1 MGAASRSS
9 TSNTTSDRLAASDIG
24 LRSVYCGGQAG
35 GGTLGSGDGPLQRSP
50 DSGMAGTGAFCA
62 GAVVASLS
70 PIGRVWSVFAGAFS
84 GAASLGDAAGDG
96 ATTGTVVP
104 LSGAPCST
112 AGAYVVPQ
120 AATDSAAS
128 NRPVEIL
135 FIAPRLTT
143 VGIAMF
149 CSTLARAQSS
159 P

>member
-1 MGAASRSS
+1 MPPPE
-9 TSNTTSDRLAASDIG
+9 LLG
-24 LRSVYCGGQAG
+24 LTRYCGGQAG

-50 DSGMAGTGAFCA
+50 DSGPAGGGAYCA

-70 PIGRVWSVFAGAFS
+70 PIGRVWSVFAGAGVALS
-84 GAASLGDAAGDG
+84 GAASLGNAAGDG

-104 LSGAPCST
+104 LLSGAPCST

-120 AATDSAAS
+120 PATDSAAR

-143 VGIAMF
+143 LGTAMF
-149 CSTLARAQSS
+149 CLAVAGAQSS

>member
-1 MGAASRSS
+1 MPPPE
-9 TSNTTSDRLAASDIG
+9 LLG
-24 LRSVYCGGQAG
+24 LTRYCGGQAG

-50 DSGMAGTGAFCA
+50 DSGMAGTGAFWA

-70 PIGRVWSVFAGAFS
+70 PIGRVCRVFAGVGIAFT

-96 ATTGTVVP
+96 ATTGNAVP
-104 LSGAPCST
+104 LSGAPRST
-112 AGAYVVPQ
+112 AGASIVPQ
-120 AATDSAAS
+120 AAAHSATS

-143 VGIAMF
+143 LGTAMF
-149 CSTLARAQSS
+149 CLAVAGAQSS

>member
-1 MGAASRSS
+1 
-9 TSNTTSDRLAASDIG
+9 
-24 LRSVYCGGQAG
+24 
-35 GGTLGSGDGPLQRSP
+35 
-50 DSGMAGTGAFCA
+50 MAGTGAFWA

-70 PIGRVWSVFAGAFS
+70 PIGRVWSVFAGAGVALS

-104 LSGAPCST
+104 LSGAPCSR

-120 AATDSAAS
+120 AAKDSAAS

-149 CSTLARAQSS
+149 CSALARAQSS